1 MQCLQSASKHFST
14 DRLKKPALC
23 SYRGV
28 PCNTEVERG
37 GEESLSLVTGV
48 VQYKLKY
55 HLWPFAGARR
65 GIGAAAPPDH
75 CATQEFTYAGGLC
88 QWLTTIDS
96 ELLYSAEVVQS
107 SWSTGESWVLS
118 CSAFSGISRHAYAK
132 IISYFGLHWARS
144 FREYVAEN
152 WVLIIVCYREG
163 HSGSEPAWATASV
176 ANCFLAW
183 QTNQGFLYTAK

>member
-37 GEESLSLVTGV
+37 GEASLSLVTGV
-48 VQYKLKY
+48 VQYKLEY

-88 QWLTTIDS
+88 Q
-96 ELLYSAEVVQS
+96 
-107 SWSTGESWVLS
+107 
-118 CSAFSGISRHAYAK
+118 
-132 IISYFGLHWARS
+132 
-144 FREYVAEN
+144 
-152 WVLIIVCYREG
+152 
-163 HSGSEPAWATASV
+163 
-176 ANCFLAW
+176 
-183 QTNQGFLYTAK
+183 